1 MRKLALIISILFVT
15 NIAFA
20 QSQTTLDSLRTEVER
35 VISDNKPATGE
46 HIRLLYRFLF
56 EAKTAHS
63 KKDIILAYQQMATR
77 SYATGNTSDALKYYK
92 LYVIELEELSNI
104 EISRSLN
111 FEKNLYENEIRAL
124 NSTIRELEQKIVEIE
139 NDKGKYQEVTE
150 VIYLGLRIIL
160 VIGALLLIGWLF
172 TRYRRPK
179 NKNKL
184 EIEPISNHDEL
195 AEVLNSTKQ
204 ELVSAETALDLSDIL
219 VNKIIPQPD
228 EFFDSNKSIRK
239 KFFLNQPM
247 KLSGGAGL
255 FIATKKNITIV
266 ASFNSLNAGA
276 AGGLLS
282 SNVYQLLDEIVNHL
296 NILTP
301 SIILKQ
307 LESKIKELFP
317 AGIPFSGG
325 VNAAVIAYDS
335 TEKTLSY
342 SGANFPLFRMTN
354 GSVQKYTGQKNS
366 LLVEEESREFGNEV
380 TDIAKGMRF
389 YLSTDS
395 FWTQHGG
402 HDYKPFGESAFI
414 TAIES
419 VASQSIEQQSKV
431 LRKIYTEWL
440 GGGEQEGDLLVFG
453 CEF

>member
-1 MRKLALIISILFVT
+1 MRKTVLLISILL
-15 NIAFA
+15 IASLSYS

-35 VISDNKPATGE
+35 VISDNKPASGE

-104 EISRSLN
+104 EVNRSLS

-172 TRYRRPK
+172 ARYRRPK
-179 NKNKL
+179 NKNKI
-184 EIEPISNHDEL
+184 EAEPISNHEQL
-195 AEVLNSTKQ
+195 TEVLNKTKK
-204 ELVSAETALDLSDIL
+204 ELVKAETALDLSDIL
-219 VNKIIPQPD
+219 VNKIIPKPD

-239 KFFLNQPM
+239 KFLLYQPM

-255 FIATKKNITIV
+255 FMVTKKNVTIV
-266 ASFNSLNAGA
+266 ATFNSLNAGA

-325 VNAAVIAYDS
+325 VNAGVIAYDS
-335 TEKTLSY
+335 SEKTISY
-342 SGANFPLFRMTN
+342 SGANFPLFRLAN
-354 GSVQKYTGQKNS
+354 GEIQKYAGQKNS

-389 YLSTDS
+389 YLSADS
-395 FWTQHGG
+395 FWSQHGG
-402 HDYKPFGESAFI
+402 HDYKPLGEAAFV

-419 VASQSIEQQSKV
+419 LAGQSIEQQSEV
-431 LRKIYTEWL
+431 LAKIYAEWL
-440 GGGEQEGDLLVFG
+440 GGGDQEGDLLVFG